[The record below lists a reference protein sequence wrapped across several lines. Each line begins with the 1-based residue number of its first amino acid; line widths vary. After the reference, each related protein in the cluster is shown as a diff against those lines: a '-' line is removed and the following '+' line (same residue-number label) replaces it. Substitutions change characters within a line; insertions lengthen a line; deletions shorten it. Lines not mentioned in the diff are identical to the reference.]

1 MIYEDFERES
11 QKDLVYLLEAKAILE
26 EDYWNWLRERER
38 LPAKIETINE
48 TSNPTENEQLNILPF
63 RENA

>member
-11 QKDLVYLLEAKAILE
+11 QKDLVYLLEARAILE
-26 EDYWNWLRERER
+26 EEYWNWFREKER
-38 LPAKIETINE
+38 LPAKIEVIDLCKNIKD
-48 TSNPTENEQLNILPF
+48 EQLNILPF

>member
-11 QKDLVYLLEAKAILE
+11 QKDLVYLLEARAILE
-26 EDYWNWLRERER
+26 EEYWNWFREKER
-38 LPAKIETINE
+38 LPAKIEVIDLRKNIKD
-48 TSNPTENEQLNILPF
+48 EQLNILPF

>member
-11 QKDLVYLLEAKAILE
+11 QKDLVYLLEARAILE

-38 LPAKIETINE
+38 LPAKIEVIDLRKNIKD
-48 TSNPTENEQLNILPF
+48 EQVNILPF